1 MTRAATAAP
10 AAAAAPATTNPA
22 VSIDEAHAGIVLE
35 YLDHSHRPLTSLVF
49 VLPMLL
55 FYEFAT
61 GLWGHYPVERAPDP
75 IVAFTLMQQF
85 FGWFGATGR
94 YLPALAIPGILLVS
108 HLAHKDRWRVR
119 IPHLIGMAI
128 ESVLLSVPL
137 IAMGSLLAY
146 VLPNRVPLAG
156 LSQES
161 SKNLVAICFGAGIYE
176 ELVFR
181 LILMAALSLIVK
193 DVFGVGQKRAGLL
206 VVLAAGILFSG
217 YHYLGAESFRV
228 QTFLFRTLAGVYFG
242 VLFTFRGFGVTAGTH
257 AAYDLLYAFRLL

>member
-1 MTRAATAAP
+1 MTRAASAAP
-10 AAAAAPATTNPA
+10 AAAVAPGVTKPVAS
-22 VSIDEAHAGIVLE
+22 VDEGSEGVVLE
-35 YLDHSHRPLTSLVF
+35 YLDQSHRPLPSLVF

-94 YLPALAIPGILLVS
+94 YLPALAVPGILLVS
-108 HLAHKDRWRVR
+108 HLARKDGWRVR
-119 IPHLIGMAI
+119 IPHLFGMAI
-128 ESVLLSVPL
+128 ECVALSVPL
-137 IAMGSLLAY
+137 IALGSLLAY
-146 VLPNRVPLAG
+146 ILPNRLMAG
-156 LSQES
+156 LWQES
-161 SKNLVAICFGAGIYE
+161 SHNLVAICFGAGIYE

-181 LILMAALSLIVK
+181 LILMAALSLIIK
-193 DVFGVGQKRAGLL
+193 DIFGVGQKRAGLL

-217 YHYLGAESFRV
+217 YHYLGAEPFRF